1 MVNALHKNA
10 TIAEGIH
17 IIHNWEFIDNSARD
31 AYVYTSTDVG
41 KVCKVGTTW
50 FVVSSITPTFIEI
63 GGSSGGNGTVIGPSS
78 TTDNAIARWDG
89 TDGYYIQNS
98 SVTIDDSGNIVTAGT
113 LNSINIASHGS
124 RHNPDNSDPV
134 TVAAPIALTVGG
146 SNNIGT
152 ANSLS
157 RSDHVHSLPAFGSSA
172 GTFAEGND
180 SRLTND
186 RTASGLRTAS
196 TIVSI
201 SGATAPTVGQVLI
214 ATSGT
219 NGIWAP
225 FTSMVH
231 WGNNSV
237 TNTTTIRFLSP
248 GWIAGTAPTAA
259 IQWRVPFAAV
269 LRNLYIRHGTGA
281 GNGNNIVYTV
291 RVNTVA
297 SSLSVAI
304 PSTSVNGED
313 TANSVTVAAGDLID
327 IRVSKAVDVA
337 TSPSNI
343 MATLQ
348 VGAA

>member
-10 TIAEGIH
+10 TVAEGIH
-17 IIHNWEFIDNSARD
+17 IIHNWEFASLVVRD
-31 AYVYTSTDVG
+31 AYPFVNSDIG
-41 KVCKVGTTW
+41 KVCKVGSSW
-50 FVVSSITPTFIEI
+50 YVVSSTLPTFIEV
-63 GGSSGGNGTVIGPSS
+63 GGSSGGDGTVTGPSV
-78 TTDNAIARWDG
+78 TTDNAIVRWDG
-89 TDGYYIQNS
+89 TDGYFIQDS
-98 SVTIDDSGNIVTAGT
+98 PVIIDDSGNITGAGT
-113 LNSINIASHGS
+113 INSVSITAHGT
-124 RHNPDNSDPV
+124 RHNPDGSDPV
-134 TVAAPIALTVGG
+134 TVAAPTGLTVGG
-146 SNNIGT
+146 SNTTGT

-157 RSDHVHSLPAFGSSA
+157 RSDHVHALPAFGTGA
-172 GTFAEGND
+172 GTFAQGND
-180 SRLTND
+180 ARLSDD

-196 TIVSI
+196 TVVVTS
-201 SGATAPTVGQVLI
+201 AAAAPTAGQVLV

-219 NGIWAP
+219 AGVWAP

-237 TNTTTIRFLSP
+237 TNTTTTRFLSP

-291 RVNTVA
+291 RVNGVA
-297 SSLSVAI
+297 SSLAVTIA
-304 PSTSVNGED
+304 STATNGQN

-327 IRVSKAVDVA
+327 ITVTKAVDVT